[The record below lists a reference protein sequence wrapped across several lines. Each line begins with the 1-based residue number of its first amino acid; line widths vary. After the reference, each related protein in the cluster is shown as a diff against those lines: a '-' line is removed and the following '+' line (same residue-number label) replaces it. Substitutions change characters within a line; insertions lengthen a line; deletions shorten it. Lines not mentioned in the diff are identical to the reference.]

1 MMNAT
6 IDSPYPEPSHVP
18 STEPQATNTNGNE
31 FDKHDQLNVGVVP
44 VRLPF
49 DLPLRKYSFERD
61 QVWLI
66 DKAFPGVDDFGESCR
81 P

>member
-6 IDSPYPEPSHVP
+6 VDNPYPEPSRVP
-18 STEPQATNTNGNE
+18 CAEPQTTDTEGNE
-31 FDKHDQLNVGVVP
+31 FEKRDQLNVGVVP
-44 VRLPF
+44 VRLPY
-49 DLPLRKYSFERD
+49 DLPLRKYNFEKD

-66 DKAFPGVDDFGESCR
+66 DKVFPGVDDFGESCR